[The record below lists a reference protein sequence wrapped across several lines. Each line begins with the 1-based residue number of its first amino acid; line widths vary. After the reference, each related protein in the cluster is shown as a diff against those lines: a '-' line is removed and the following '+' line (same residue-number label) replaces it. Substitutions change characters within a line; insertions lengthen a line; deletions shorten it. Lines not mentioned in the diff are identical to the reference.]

1 MIFYYLTRDSAKKK
15 KKSVVLEL
23 WTVGRDGRKKSRA
36 KSGTARVYS
45 LNDLRTRA
53 GSDFSRVIS
62 LSRPD

>member
-15 KKSVVLEL
+15 NGSSRALDS
-23 WTVGRDGRKKSRA
+23 WSGREEKSRA

-53 GSDFSRVIS
+53 DPDFSRVIS

>member
-1 MIFYYLTRDSAKKK
+1 MIFYYLTRDSAKK

-53 GSDFSRVIS
+53 GPDFSRVIS

>member
-1 MIFYYLTRDSAKKK
+1 MIIYYLTRDSAKK

-23 WTVGRDGRKKSRA
+23 WTVGRDGSKKSRA

-53 GSDFSRVIS
+53 GPDFSRVIS